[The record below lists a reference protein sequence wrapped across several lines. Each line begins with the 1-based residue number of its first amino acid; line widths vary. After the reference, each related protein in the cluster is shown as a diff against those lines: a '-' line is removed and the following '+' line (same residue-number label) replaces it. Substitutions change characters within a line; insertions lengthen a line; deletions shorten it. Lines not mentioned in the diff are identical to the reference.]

1 MTATS
6 RKILIIRGANIGD
19 LLCTTPLFATLR
31 RHFPAAR
38 IDALV
43 NSYNAPI
50 VANNPDL
57 DHVFFYTKAKHRQ
70 AGESVLQVHWRRLR
84 LLYQLRRQRYDII
97 ILANCG
103 YLHRPLR
110 LAKLIGGRRVIGF
123 VPDGQPDN
131 IITDRVPYGDVH
143 AHEVI
148 KINSLLTP
156 LGIHDEPPVLTLVP
170 DTTARA
176 KAQLAL
182 DAAFPQLDQRPIL
195 AVHISA
201 RLPSQ
206 RWPAASFIQLI
217 QRLHSAWHG
226 RFMLFWSPG
235 DEDNPHHP
243 GDDRK
248 ANEIIS
254 ACTGLPLLPYPTQ
267 QLQDLIAGLSVCQ
280 VMFCADGGAMHVGAA
295 VGLPIACLFGDSP
308 ANNWFPWGVPH
319 IVLQPESR
327 NVADISP
334 EQAFEACM
342 KLLPSGPNSA

>member
-1 MTATS
+1 MTADI
-6 RKILIIRGANIGD
+6 RKILVIRGANIGD
-19 LLCTTPLFATLR
+19 LLCTTPLFTTLR
-31 RHFPAAR
+31 QHFPDAR

-43 NSYNAPI
+43 NSYNAPVVI
-50 VANNPDL
+50 NNPDL
-57 DHVFFYTKAKHRQ
+57 NHVFYYTKAKHRD

-84 LLYQLRRQRYDII
+84 LLYQLRRQRYDVI

-110 LAKLIGGRRVIGF
+110 LAKLIGGQRVIGF
-123 VPDGQPDN
+123 VPDDQPDN

-148 KINSLLTP
+148 KIHRLLAP
-156 LGIHDEPPVLTLVP
+156 LGIHDVPPALTLVP
-170 DTTARA
+170 DASARRNA
-176 KAQLAL
+176 KKAL
-182 DAAFPQLDQRPIL
+182 EAAFPPPDQRPIL

-206 RWPAASFIQLI
+206 RWPVAAFIQLI
-217 QRLHSAWHG
+217 QTLHIHWQG

-248 ANEIIS
+248 ANEIIA
-254 ACTGLPLLPYPTQ
+254 ACAGIPLLPYPTQ
-267 QLQDLIAGLSVCQ
+267 HLQDLIAGLSVCQ
-280 VMFCADGGAMHVGAA
+280 GMFCADGGAMHVGAA
-295 VGLPIACLFGDSP
+295 VRLPVVAMFGEAP
-308 ANNWFPWGVPH
+308 ANNWFPWGVPY

-327 NVADISP
+327 NVADVTP
-334 EQAFEACM
+334 AQAFEACI
-342 KLLPSGPNSA
+342 KLLPGPALA

>member
-1 MTATS
+1 MTADI
-6 RKILIIRGANIGD
+6 RKILVIRGANIGD

-31 RHFPAAR
+31 QHFPDAR

-43 NSYNAPI
+43 NSYNAPVVI
-50 VANNPDL
+50 NNPEL
-57 DHVFFYTKAKHRQ
+57 NHVFYYTKAKHRDKGQ
-70 AGESVLQVHWRRLR
+70 SVLQVHWARLR
-84 LLYQLRRQRYDII
+84 LLYQLRRQRYDVI

-110 LAKLIGGRRVIGF
+110 LAKLIGAQRVIGF
-123 VPDGQPDN
+123 VPDDQTDKV
-131 IITDRVPYGDVH
+131 ITDRVPYGDIH

-148 KINSLLTP
+148 KINRLLVP
-156 LGIHDEPPVLTLVP
+156 LAIHDEPPALTLVP
-170 DTTARA
+170 DAIARQRAENARDTAF
-176 KAQLAL
+176 AQS
-182 DAAFPQLDQRPIL
+182 DTRPIL

-217 QRLHSAWHG
+217 QRLHGMWHG

-248 ANEIIS
+248 ANEIIT
-254 ACTGLPLLPYPTQ
+254 ACAGIPLLPYPTQ
-267 QLQDLIAGLSVCQ
+267 HLQDLIAGLSICQ
-280 VMFCADGGAMHVGAA
+280 GMFCADGGAMHVGAA
-295 VGLPIACLFGDSP
+295 VGLPITCLFGDSP
-308 ANNWFPWGVPH
+308 ANNWYPWGVPY

-327 NVADISP
+327 NVADVTP
-334 EQAFEACM
+334 AQAFEACI
-342 KLLPSGPNSA
+342 KLLPGPVPA